1 MQLVYFIDIFEGS
14 YKIERDR
21 FATDSV
27 NVIKN
32 RPLAAK
38 ETQGNFNTYQPAE
51 PQPHQKTMESC
62 IRNNNTQ
69 NFRKPYW
76 FVRNC

>member
-1 MQLVYFIDIFEGS
+1 M
-14 YKIERDR
+14 
-21 FATDSV
+21 
-27 NVIKN
+27 IKN

-38 ETQGNFNTYQPAE
+38 ETQGNLNTYQPAE

-76 FVRNC
+76 FVRNCWKAARLLEKVLDQCY